1 MLSVHVCV
9 LVSVPV
15 RARVCVCLLVWL
27 AWVDGYFWFVTLC
40 VGEWWPIVAI
50 EGGWGWCCFLSEY
63 QVSHTLRFT
72 CRPSTCYL
80 ALDIHF
86 VAEQAVGHLGSSIRP
101 CAG

>member
-1 MLSVHVCV
+1 VCV
-9 LVSVPV
+9 PTRL
-15 RARVCVCLLVWL
+15 ACLGGWLLLVCN
-27 AWVDGYFWFVTLC
+27 VRLC
-40 VGEWWPIVAI
+40 VGEWWPIVAV

-80 ALDIHF
+80 ALDI
-86 VAEQAVGHLGSSIRP
+86 AEQAVGHLGSSIRP